1 MKLCKE
7 MIEAMG
13 GADSGLYV
21 RFRMLACEAYN
32 ILRKNADLILS
43 LLHLM
48 AGASIEAVRANPE
61 NAMLKL
67 QARAA
72 PRRGAGRRCR
82 LCRGRAVGVG
92 DARGQPRPE
101 AGAGSP
107 TLRWLPWTRAHPLF
121 WETCLVRTPTV
132 RHHRTPPT
140 TCPAPTCLS
149 QEKLRLDFDDGQAV
163 EWMQQLINESA
174 TAMMPQIME
183 TTHRWAQY
191 WR

>member
-13 GADSGLYV
+13 GADSALYV

-32 ILRKNADLILS
+32 ILRKSSDLIMS
-43 LLHLM
+43 LFHLM
-48 AGASIEAVRANPE
+48 AGASIEAIRCNPE

-67 QARAA
+67 Q
-72 PRRGAGRRCR
+72 
-82 LCRGRAVGVG
+82 
-92 DARGQPRPE
+92 
-101 AGAGSP
+101 
-107 TLRWLPWTRAHPLF
+107 
-121 WETCLVRTPTV
+121 
-132 RHHRTPPT
+132 
-140 TCPAPTCLS
+140 
-149 QEKLRLDFDDGQAV
+149 EKLRLDIDDGQAV
-163 EWMQQLINESA
+163 EWMQALINESA